1 MGVRRKRLSESLD
14 KDQLFQQD
22 PQDQDASSSFHL
34 KKKNYPVLFLIFW
47 CFKPKIMDKFKAL
60 FKPTVITTHILNMR
74 TSRKHW
80 SNYWNLVESS
90 ESVNRLEYMR
100 CIERLDIV
108 ARITTDPHCPLNLH
122 VTSTMTNT
130 TVE

>member
-1 MGVRRKRLSESLD
+1 MWVCRNRLSESLD

-22 PQDQDASSSFHL
+22 SQDQDASSSFHL
-34 KKKNYPVLFLIFW
+34 KTKNYLVFLKYFW
-47 CFKPKIMDKFKAL
+47 CLKHKTMDKFKAL
-60 FKPTVITTHILNMR
+60 VKPTGIVTHIRNIQ

-80 SNYWNLVESS
+80 RNYWNLVESS
-90 ESVNRLEYMR
+90 QSVHRLEYMR

-108 ARITTDPHCPLNLH
+108 ARITTDQHCPLNLH